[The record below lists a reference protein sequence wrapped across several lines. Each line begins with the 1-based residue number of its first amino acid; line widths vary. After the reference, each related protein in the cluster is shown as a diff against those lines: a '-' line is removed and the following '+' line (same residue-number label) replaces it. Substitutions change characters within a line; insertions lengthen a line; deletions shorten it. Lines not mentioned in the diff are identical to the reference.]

1 MSCAC
6 FYCMAAKWGW
16 GVGRGGGGRGMTS
29 VCLAYDG
36 DISLKIRIKPPKNYL
51 SVELNKQSHKS
62 YSGFYCTKKM
72 LTLNAISNSG
82 ATLETRK
89 TWTEFTFARTVT
101 RDREKIWPIA
111 DQRVHSD
118 DPRGNCGTHFGS
130 GSQFPSRR

>member
-1 MSCAC
+1 MRVSTV
-6 FYCMAAKWGW
+6 WPQSG
-16 GVGRGGGGRGMTS
+16 GRVGGRGEEGERDDF
-29 VCLAYDG
+29 LACDG

-72 LTLNAISNSG
+72 LTLNAIPIRAQLYKRG
-82 ATLETRK
+82 K
-89 TWTEFTFARTVT
+89 TWTESTFARTVT
-101 RDREKIWPIA
+101 RDREKIWLIA

-118 DPRGNCGTHFGS
+118 DPRSNCGTHFGS